1 MESIYEGLPCRH
13 ELCIFIKETKPI
25 SLLYVHKRWTNEY
38 FKQNDL
44 PQISDSDEEEE
55 EKEEGEEEEE
65 ESSIEEVNEDEIDDF
80 QSSEEENK
88 ENKNRTN
95 REVFFIIT
103 FIMF

>member
-1 MESIYEGLPCRH
+1 MESTYEVLPCRH

-44 PQISDSDEEEE
+44 PQISDSEEE
-55 EKEEGEEEEE
+55 EKEE
-65 ESSIEEVNEDEIDDF
+65 ESSIEELNENEVDNF

-95 REVFFIIT
+95 REVFFIL
-103 FIMF
+103 